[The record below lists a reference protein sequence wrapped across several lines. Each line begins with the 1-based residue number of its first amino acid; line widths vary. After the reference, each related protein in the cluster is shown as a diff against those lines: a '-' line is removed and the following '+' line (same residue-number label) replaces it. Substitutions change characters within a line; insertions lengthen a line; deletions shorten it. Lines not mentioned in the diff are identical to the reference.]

1 MLYMKRYLTAEA
13 NPRSISNW
21 RLAAILALR
30 SRSYCE
36 TCVAHVYMHTRP
48 YTHSTYD
55 HELIERERERVRERK
70 REKEGE
76 RETRREKRE

>member
-1 MLYMKRYLTAEA
+1 
-13 NPRSISNW
+13 
-21 RLAAILALR
+21 
-30 SRSYCE
+30 
-36 TCVAHVYMHTRP
+36 MHTRP